1 MILLWLIVALFS
13 ALVMAMLMFPLL
25 LRNDDKSDLD
35 RADYDLTVYRDQL
48 AEIDRDLARG
58 LLSDDQA
65 VAARLEVQRRM
76 LAVAGPSADATG
88 GDDAGATASDG
99 AAKTSEAPPIRFM
112 DLIPRAIE
120 QGPWGIATL
129 AAVIAV
135 VPMGALALYLII
147 GSPMLP
153 GQPHAHRIAQAEQ
166 EGLAALPADL
176 RDTIEMLQAVIEER
190 PDDVQAWLELGRAYR
205 RAEQHGRAVEALGKA
220 LDLGLEGARRA
231 STLSELAEST
241 LLSQQGM
248 MSEQTRALF
257 LEALN
262 VDRNEP
268 RARFYMGMA
277 AWEADEP
284 ERALAIWRDLSADSP
299 ADAPWMG
306 MLRQSM
312 AMVAQQNGIMPA
324 TVKPAH
330 PLDLEAGAPVERLDP
345 PAAPPPGEG
354 DAGGDGTPA
363 GDTPA
368 GDGASGM
375 TPGQQTRAEADA
387 NRAPG
392 QAFSD
397 EERAMIDGMVSGL
410 AARLKENPED
420 VQGWIRLAQSYG
432 VLGQWDDA
440 TAATARAVEQAP
452 DDPAVLEAHAEA
464 LMAAAQ
470 AVGDPQP
477 PNEIFSLFNTILSAD
492 PENPKALYF
501 VGLGAAQEGNVGR
514 ARTLWQK
521 LLNLIPP
528 DQPAREAIQRQ
539 LDALPAPGDAT
550 Q

>member
-25 LRNDDKSDLD
+25 LRNDDKPDLD

-65 VAARLEVQRRM
+65 AAARLEVQRRM
-76 LAVAGPSADATG
+76 LAVAGPSADTNG
-88 GDDAGATASDG
+88 GDGEGANASGKAEG
-99 AAKTSEAPPIRFM
+99 ASEAPPIRFM

-166 EGLAALPADL
+166 ESLASLPADL
-176 RDTIEMLQAVIEER
+176 RNNIEMLQAVVEKR
-190 PDDVQAWLELGRAYR
+190 PDEVQAWLELGRAYR
-205 RAEQHGRAVEALGKA
+205 QAEQHAHAVDALGKA
-220 LDLGLEGARRA
+220 LDLGLEGVRRA
-231 STLSELAEST
+231 STLSELAESQ
-241 LLSQQGM
+241 LLSEQGL
-248 MSEQTRALF
+248 MSEQIRAVF

-277 AWEADEP
+277 AWEAGEP

-312 AMVAQQNGIMPA
+312 AMVAQQNGLMPA
-324 TVKPAH
+324 TIKPAH
-330 PLDLEAGAPVERLDP
+330 PLDLEAGAEVERIDP
-345 PAAPPPGEG
+345 PAAPPPGE
-354 DAGGDGTPA
+354 
-363 GDTPA
+363 DTSE

-387 NRAPG
+387 NRVPG

-470 AVGDPQP
+470 AVGDPEP
-477 PNEIFSLFNTILSAD
+477 PNEIFSLFDTILAAD
-492 PENPKALYF
+492 SENPKALYF
-501 VGLGAAQEGNVGR
+501 VGLGAARDGNVGR
-514 ARTLWQK
+514 ARALWQK
-521 LLNLIPP
+521 LLDLIPP
-528 DQPAREAIQRQ
+528 DQPARAAIQRE
-539 LDALPAPGDAT
+539 LEALPAPGDAT